1 MQNKNSAVSSIRQWL
16 RLDSLSV
23 KNKEL
28 FAVIVGALLAL
39 EVIKDLRYD
48 IVKLLQG
55 DSASIFIIEPGDKP
69 LNGAL
74 TYFCSIAVISICIRL
89 AAGKS
94 EVQRSE

>member
-1 MQNKNSAVSSIRQWL
+1 MSNKNGAVSSIRQWL
-16 RLDSLSV
+16 RLDSLAV

-28 FAVIVGALLAL
+28 FAVIVGALMAL

-48 IVKLLQG
+48 VVKLLQG
-55 DSASIFIIEPGDKP
+55 DSASIFIIDPGDKP

-74 TYFCSIAVISICIRL
+74 TYLASIAIISVCIRM

-94 EVQRSE
+94 ISQTSE